1 MKKHFL
7 FFNFCRFIFITAVI
21 TFSWINISQADL
33 YYNTYAGTGAY
44 PSTPFYGSGTL
55 YYPTVLSTG
64 TVTSINHDWGSGN
77 VLDSGLSERV
87 IVKYWGYIYVP
98 VAGYSQT
105 WTFYNYS
112 DDGFYM
118 KINDTVVIDDW
129 QEQGGTLYN
138 GSGSITLAGGQYHLI
153 EVWYYEN
160 GGDAAAGLYWI
171 QTGGSCW
178 PLCWLNSVVHV
189 PSSAYSLTPPVYSSS
204 ITAAQQT
211 RVNAFTARTI
221 SSSSV
226 YIDQIGDNNTIT
238 VTQIGSKNQIGGVG
252 QQAAYLSGDN
262 NNITVRQGNDTAAAS
277 VKNQLELRVI
287 GSTNT
292 LNINQGVTTTNANIS
307 STNGH
312 YQLVDIS
319 GSSNS
324 LTTQQTNTGGAGEH
338 YMETT
343 ITGSTNAVTNMQ
355 LDNGSKIMFTSINGS
370 GNIMNATQ
378 SGTGQHYLD
387 ATLTGNGHTANI
399 TQSGSVQHKA
409 TIALTNAGGASNL
422 SLTQN
427 SDIIGQVYSI
437 QQSCVTAGGCAT
449 TISQQ

>member
-7 FFNFCRFIFITAVI
+7 FFNLCRFIFITAVI

-64 TVTSINHDWGSGN
+64 TVTSINHNWGGGN

-98 VAGYSQT
+98 GSGSQT
-105 WTFYNYS
+105 LTFYNYS

-118 KINDTVVIDDW
+118 KINDTVVINDW
-129 QEQGGTLYN
+129 QEQAPNYYN
-138 GSGSITLAGGQYHLI
+138 GSGSITLTGGQYYAI

-160 GGDAAAGLYWI
+160 GGGAASVLYWN
-171 QTGGSCW
+171 QSGSTA
-178 PLCWLNSVVHV
+178 VV
-189 PSSAYSLTPPVYSSS
+189 PTSSYALTTPAVYSSS

-221 SSSSV
+221 SNSSV

-252 QQAAYLSGDN
+252 QQAAYLSGN
-262 NNITVRQGNDTAAAS
+262 NNNNTVRQGNDTAAAS

-427 SDIIGQVYSI
+427 SNVTGQVYSI